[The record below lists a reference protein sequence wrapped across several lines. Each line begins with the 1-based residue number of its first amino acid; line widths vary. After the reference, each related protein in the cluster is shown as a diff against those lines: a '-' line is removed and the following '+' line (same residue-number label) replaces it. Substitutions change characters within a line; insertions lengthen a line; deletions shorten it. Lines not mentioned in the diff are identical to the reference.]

1 MKCSQ
6 ISSLAKISKE
16 LLMSNS
22 YLRFLIIAPLVVWLS
37 SCASPANKQELIA
50 SEISYGVH
58 HPYSVSVVAAGGG
71 ETDAVGYTNITNEDL
86 AWAVEESI
94 VKTGL
99 FSSVVKGNNADYKL
113 SVTLVSMTKPMFGA
127 SFTIHM
133 EMSWSLVNLKTGD
146 AVMRESIHSSH
157 TTSAGAAFAAV
168 TRIRMAV
175 EGAAEENIRKG
186 LQKVAEL
193 SLN

>member
-1 MKCSQ
+1 
-6 ISSLAKISKE
+6 
-16 LLMSNS
+16 MSNS
-22 YLRFLIIAPLVVWLS
+22 CFRFLLIGPLVVWLS
-37 SCASPANKQELIA
+37 SCASPANKQELIVNEV
-50 SEISYGVH
+50 SFGVH
-58 HPYSVSVVAAGGG
+58 HPYSISVVAAGGG

-86 AWAVEESI
+86 AWAIEESI
-94 VKTGL
+94 IRTGL

-133 EMSWSLVNLKTGD
+133 EMSWSLVNLKTGH
-146 AVMRESIHSSH
+146 AVMRESIKSSH
-157 TTSAGAAFAAV
+157 TTNAGEAFAAV
-168 TRIRMAV
+168 ARIRMAV
-175 EGAAEENIRKG
+175 EGASEENIRKG